1 MTKEIQLHKPTF
13 NYLEIKNLKNCIK
26 SGWVSNRG
34 KFVEDFKRKLK
45 LLTGAKYVIPT
56 INGTAALHVSLK
68 ICGVKKGDE
77 VIVPSLTYIASVN
90 AIRYSNAS
98 PIFMDSED
106 DLNISVKKVLKFIN
120 ENTYMHKGN
129 TYNKKTN
136 NKISALIAVH
146 IFGNAVDLKPILK
159 ICRKK
164 NIKVI
169 EDAAES
175 LGTFYNEKYFNK
187 KRHTGTLGDVGC
199 LSFNGNKIISTGGG
213 GAILTNHKKLYLLGD
228 YLCDQAKDDKV
239 FSIHNNIGF
248 NYKLSNIHSAVGC
261 AQLKKL
267 NRHLL
272 KKKIIHEN
280 YNKLLKNNKNYEI
293 LRPKNFFNGN
303 NWLNILI
310 FKNKKKKINLSRVV
324 AIFKKN
330 NIEIRPIWNPGH
342 KQLPYKN
349 FQKYELRKVNKIV
362 KTYLCLPSSPD
373 LSIKDQN
380 KICRIIKS
388 I

>member
-1 MTKEIQLHKPTF
+1 M
-13 NYLEIKNLKNCIK
+13 
-26 SGWVSNRG
+26 
-34 KFVEDFKRKLK
+34 
-45 LLTGAKYVIPT
+45 
-56 INGTAALHVSLK
+56 
-68 ICGVKKGDE
+68 
-77 VIVPSLTYIASVN
+77 
-90 AIRYSNAS
+90 
-98 PIFMDSED
+98 
-106 DLNISVKKVLKFIN
+106 
-120 ENTYMHKGN
+120 
-129 TYNKKTN
+129 
-136 NKISALIAVH
+136 
-146 IFGNAVDLKPILK
+146 
-159 ICRKK
+159 
-164 NIKVI
+164 
-169 EDAAES
+169 
-175 LGTFYNEKYFNK
+175 
-187 KRHTGTLGDVGC
+187 
-199 LSFNGNKIISTGGG
+199 
-213 GAILTNHKKLYLLGD
+213 LGD

-280 YNKLLKNNKNYEI
+280 YNKLLKDNKNYEI

>member
-1 MTKEIQLHKPTF
+1 MRCE
-13 NYLEIKNLKNCIK
+13 
-26 SGWVSNRG
+26 
-34 KFVEDFKRKLK
+34 
-45 LLTGAKYVIPT
+45 
-56 INGTAALHVSLK
+56 
-68 ICGVKKGDE
+68 KGDE

-106 DLNISVKKVLKFIN
+106 DLNISEKKVLKFIN

-199 LSFNGNKIISTGGG
+199 LSFNGNKIIST
-213 GAILTNHKKLYLLGD
+213 AE
-228 YLCDQAKDDKV
+228 
-239 FSIHNNIGF
+239 
-248 NYKLSNIHSAVGC
+248 AV
-261 AQLKKL
+261 Q
-267 NRHLL
+267 
-272 KKKIIHEN
+272 
-280 YNKLLKNNKNYEI
+280 Y
-293 LRPKNFFNGN
+293 
-303 NWLNILI
+303 
-310 FKNKKKKINLSRVV
+310 
-324 AIFKKN
+324 
-330 NIEIRPIWNPGH
+330 
-342 KQLPYKN
+342 
-349 FQKYELRKVNKIV
+349 
-362 KTYLCLPSSPD
+362 
-373 LSIKDQN
+373 
-380 KICRIIKS
+380 
-388 I
+388 